1 MTFPGLLLYVV
12 QKGANVA
19 DSKPLISGNW
29 KMNCNHLEAIQ
40 LVQKLD
46 FKLQSKDYDRVEI
59 CVHPPFTDL
68 RSIQTLI
75 DGDKMSLKLG
85 AQNCSW
91 FESGA
96 YTGEVSP
103 SMLAKLNVSYVIV
116 GHSERRELFGETD
129 EIVRK
134 KLEAVLRHNMS
145 PILCVGD
152 TLEEYETEKTQDK
165 VFSQIQSGLKG
176 LSFEQLSKV
185 VVAYEPIWAIGTGHN
200 ATPSQAQAT
209 CSFIRSII
217 SDLGGS
223 EAASVVR
230 IQYGGSVR
238 PGNAHDLLSR
248 PDINGLLVGSASLD
262 ADSFAEIINFA

>member
-1 MTFPGLLLYVV
+1 MT
-12 QKGANVA
+12 
-19 DSKPLISGNW
+19 DIKPLISGNW
-29 KMNCNHLEAIQ
+29 KMNYNHLEAIQ
-40 LVQKLD
+40 LIQKLD
-46 FKLQSKDYDRVEI
+46 FKLQSKNYERVEI
-59 CVHPPFTDL
+59 SVHPPFTDL

-75 DGDKMSLKLG
+75 DGDKIPLKLG
-85 AQNCSW
+85 AQDCSW
-91 FESGA
+91 HDSGA

-103 SMLAKLNVSYVIV
+103 TMLAKLNVLYVLV

-129 EIVRK
+129 QIVRD

-152 TLEEYETEKTQDK
+152 TLEEYEAEKTNDK
-165 VFSQIQSGLKG
+165 VFSQVQSGLKG
-176 LSFEQLSKV
+176 LSLAQLCRV

-200 ATPSQAQAT
+200 ATPAQAQST

-217 SDLGGS
+217 SDLAGL
-223 EAASVVR
+223 EASSTIR

-238 PGNAHDLLSR
+238 PGNAHDLLSQ

-262 ADSFAEIINFA
+262 ADAFAEIIEYV